1 MLDAAF
7 SALGQVLDPATLL
20 MLLVGVLAGL
30 VMGII
35 PGIGGTGAVAV
46 LLPFVLLLE
55 PPQAMAM
62 IIGAVAVVHTSDTIS
77 SVLLGIPGSAAA
89 TVMLQDGHT
98 MAKQGQAARALSIAF
113 TASIFGGLL
122 GALGLTLSIPLAR
135 PLVLLFASPELFMLT
150 VLGVALTALLSKGNM
165 LKGVI
170 AGLLGILLGQVG
182 AAPTAA
188 DYRFTFGQLELN
200 EGLNLVAVA
209 LGVFGIAEIVHLI
222 TKRGAVSSVE
232 GLGGGWRIGAR
243 DVLRHFP
250 HVLRG
255 SLVGIWAGVLPGVGA
270 TAGSWMAYGQAVST
284 AKNKKKF
291 GKGDPRG
298 IIAPESA
305 AHSIEAGD
313 LIPTLL
319 FGIPGAA
326 PAALLMGALLT
337 FGIETGPSLIND
349 HLDLVYTIIWAFAIA
364 TVVGAGLCLIG
375 SVPLAKLCRVPFPI
389 LGAGLIVLLF
399 VSAYQE
405 PQQFGVL
412 QVMLLLGVVG
422 WLMKVTGMP
431 RAPFLIGFV
440 LSIPMERYYFLT
452 DSLFAPQDW
461 LIRPAVLVMLAI
473 LILPFVFAVRRFVL
487 RRRAAGRPTG
497 QADETNVVAAT
508 PDAGE
513 ATLAR
518 TAVMPVIAGISLVV
532 FGGALAMTAGLSAQ
546 AALMPRIT
554 CVAGVVAAVVLLARE
569 LLVARR
575 DGYER
580 IDWKDGIRPTV
591 VSLLWIV
598 GFLALVVLFGT
609 IIAVVVFIPTFLR
622 AIVRWSWWKIAIYLV
637 VVLTFLLALR
647 GFADIALPVGYLT
660 PPPLR

>member
-1 MLDAAF
+1 MLDAAL

-30 VMGII
+30 VVGII

-135 PLVLLFASPELFMLT
+135 PLILLFASPELFMLT

-165 LKGVI
+165 LKGVL

-222 TKRGAVSSVE
+222 AKRGAVSSVE
-232 GLGGGWRIGAR
+232 GLGGGWRLGLR
-243 DVLRHFP
+243 DVMRHFP

-255 SLVGIWAGVLPGVGA
+255 SLVGIWAGILPGVGA
-270 TAGSWMAYGQAVST
+270 TAGAWMAYGQAVST
-284 AKNKKKF
+284 AKKKRKF

-305 AHSIEAGD
+305 EHSIEAGD

-326 PAALLMGALLT
+326 PAALLMGVLLT
-337 FGIETGPSLIND
+337 FGIETGPSLINN

-422 WLMKVTGMP
+422 WLMKVTGVP

-452 DSLFAPQDW
+452 DSLFKPQDW
-461 LIRPAVLVMLAI
+461 LLRPAVLVMIAI
-473 LILPFVFAVRRFVL
+473 LVLPFLFAL
-487 RRRAAGRPTG
+487 RRYVIRRRGRPAG
-497 QADETNVVAAT
+497 QQEEDGDEPAAT
-508 PDAGE
+508 PGAGDAI
-513 ATLAR
+513 LAR
-518 TAVMPVIAGISLVV
+518 TRVMPVIAGISLVV
-532 FGGALAMTAGLSAQ
+532 FCGALAMTAGLSAQ

-554 CVAGVVAAVVLLARE
+554 CVAGIVAAAVLLARE

-580 IDWKDGIRPTV
+580 IDWTEGIRPTL

-598 GFLALVVLFGT
+598 AFLALVVLFGT

-622 AIVRWSWWKIAIYLV
+622 VVVRWSWWKIAIYAV

>member
-55 PPQAMAM
+55 PHEAMAM

-243 DVLRHFP
+243 DVLRNFP

-364 TVVGAGLCLIG
+364 TVVGAGLCLVG

-389 LGAGLIVLLF
+389 IGAGLIVLLF

-412 QVMLLLGVVG
+412 QVMLLLGIVG
-422 WLMKVTGMP
+422 WLMKVIGMP

-440 LSIPMERYYFLT
+440 LSVPMERYYFLT
-452 DSLFAPQDW
+452 DSLFAPRDW
-461 LIRPAVLVMLAI
+461 LVRPAVLVMIAI
-473 LILPFVFAVRRFVL
+473 LVLPFVFAVRRYVL
-487 RRRAAGRPTG
+487 RRRGRVDGKVAETGEAVADPT
-497 QADETNVVAAT
+497 
-508 PDAGE
+508 AGE

-518 TAVMPVIAGISLVV
+518 TAVMPVVAGTSVVV
-532 FGGALAMTAGLSAQ
+532 FGGALAMTAELSAQ

-554 CVAGVVAAVVLLARE
+554 CVAGIVTSVVLLVRE
-569 LLVARR
+569 LLLGRR
-575 DGYER
+575 AGYER
-580 IDWKDGIRPTV
+580 VDWKDGIRPTL

-598 GFLALVVLFGT
+598 AFLALVVLFGT
-609 IIAVVVFIPTFLR
+609 IIAVTVFIPTFLR
-622 AIVRWSWWKIAIYLV
+622 AVVRWSWWKIAIYLV
-637 VVLTFLLALR
+637 VVLAFLLVLR